1 MYNFEVKSP
10 TSLVEALSLM
20 DQYGKD
26 IEPLAGGTDVLIM
39 VRNNLG
45 KWGNVPNVLNM
56 LSIPHMDFINET
68 ENAIEIGPTATHSQ
82 VLVSPIIAQHIPAL
96 IRAIEYVG
104 SPQIRNLGTIVGN
117 VVRGSP
123 AADTLCLFYT
133 REAKIRVQTVNS
145 TEDISIS
152 EFLVGPGQTT
162 LPENGLVTKIIIPK
176 LPGYKSDYISLRQR
190 NALSIVVMSIAIEV
204 LLNEDQS
211 QIDDIR
217 IALGA
222 VAPTI
227 VRAPKTEQLLKNQI
241 LSENL
246 ITQAE
251 QLVATECVPITD
263 VRSNKKY
270 RQAMTG
276 VLLGRF
282 LREIIK
288 K

>member
-1 MYNFEVKSP
+1 
-10 TSLVEALSLM
+10 M

-68 ENAIEIGPTATHSQ
+68 ENAIEIGPTVTHTQ

-190 NALSIVVMSIAIEV
+190 NALSIVVISIAIEV

-241 LSENL
+241 LSEDL
-246 ITQAE
+246 ISQAE
-251 QLVATECVPITD
+251 QLVTTECVPITD

>member
-68 ENAIEIGPTATHSQ
+68 ENAIEIGPTVTHTQ

-190 NALSIVVMSIAIEV
+190 NALSIVVISIAIEV

-241 LSENL
+241 LSEDL
-246 ITQAE
+246 ISQAE
-251 QLVATECVPITD
+251 QLVTTECVPITD

>member
-68 ENAIEIGPTATHSQ
+68 ENAIEIGPTVTHTQ

-96 IRAIEYVG
+96 IRAMEYVG

-133 REAKIRVQTVNS
+133 REAIIRVQTVNS
-145 TEDISIS
+145 EKDIPIKD
-152 EFLVGPGQTT
+152 FLTGPGQTI

-176 LPGYKSDYISLRQR
+176 LPKYQSEYISLRQR
-190 NALSIVVMSIAIEV
+190 NALSIVVISIAIEV
-204 LLNEDQS
+204 LMNEEKS
-211 QIDDIR
+211 QLEDIR

-227 VRAPKTEQLLKNQI
+227 VRAPKTEQLLRKNI
-241 LSENL
+241 FSEDL
-246 ITQAE
+246 IAQAE
-251 QLVATECVPITD
+251 QMVATECTPITD
-263 VRSNKKY
+263 VRSNKRY

-276 VLLGRF
+276 ILLGRLLRKF
-282 LREIIK
+282 L
-288 K
+288 

>member
-1 MYNFEVKSP
+1 
-10 TSLVEALSLM
+10 
-20 DQYGKD
+20 
-26 IEPLAGGTDVLIM
+26 
-39 VRNNLG
+39 
-45 KWGNVPNVLNM
+45 
-56 LSIPHMDFINET
+56 
-68 ENAIEIGPTATHSQ
+68 IEIGPSVTHTQ
-82 VLVSPIIAQHIPAL
+82 ILQSPIIEDHFPAF
-96 IRAIEYVG
+96 INAIDYVG

-117 VVRGSP
+117 LVRGSP
-123 AADTLCLFYT
+123 AADTLCLLYT

-145 TEDISIS
+145 TEDIPIS
-152 EFLVGPGQTT
+152 DFLVGPGQTT
-162 LPENGLVTKIIIPK
+162 LPKTGLVTKVTIPK
-176 LPGYKSDYISLRQR
+176 LLGYQSDYISLRQR

-204 LLNEDQS
+204 LVNEDKS

-227 VRAPKTEQLLKNQI
+227 VRAPKTEQLLKSQV
-241 LSENL
+241 LSEDL
-246 ITQAE
+246 IAQAE

-282 LREIIK
+282 LREIIRE
-288 K
+288 

>member
-1 MYNFEVKSP
+1 MYQFDVKIP
-10 TSLVEALSLM
+10 TSLTEALAM
-20 DQYGKD
+20 MNEYGEN
-26 IEPLAGGTDVLIM
+26 IEPIAGGTDVLIM

-45 KWGNVPNVLNM
+45 KWGEVPMMLNVH
-56 LSIPHMDFINET
+56 SIPQMDFIT
-68 ENAIEIGPTATHSQ
+68 EIDDTIEIGPSVTHTQ
-82 VLVSPIIAQHIPAL
+82 ILQSPIIRDHFPAF
-96 IRAIEYVG
+96 IKAIDYV
-104 SPQIRNLGTIVGN
+104 
-117 VVRGSP
+117 GSP
-123 AADTLCLFYT
+123 AADSLCLLYT
-133 REAKIRVQTVNS
+133 REAKIHVQTLNS
-145 TEDISIS
+145 TEDIPIS

-162 LPENGLVTKIIIPK
+162 LPENGLVTKVIIPK

-227 VRAPKTEQLLKNQI
+227 VRAPKTEQLLKTQI
-241 LSENL
+241 LSEDL
-246 ITQAE
+246 IAQAE
-251 QLVATECVPITD
+251 QLVTTECVPISD

-288 K
+288 KKNDF

>member
-45 KWGNVPNVLNM
+45 NWGNVPNVLNM

-68 ENAIEIGPTATHSQ
+68 ENAIEIGPTVTHTQ

-145 TEDISIS
+145 TEDIPIS

-162 LPENGLVTKIIIPK
+162 LPENGLVTKVIIPK

-190 NALSIVVMSIAIEV
+190 NALSIVVISIAIEV

-241 LSENL
+241 LSEDL
-246 ITQAE
+246 IAQAE
-251 QLVATECVPITD
+251 QFVTTECVPITD